1 MRIALQL
8 SFGFLLSFLK
18 TGITVASCRN
28 DEKPPLLIDAL
39 IEGWKKSYN
48 VGILFNNL
56 DTSVTVSWQALSNF
70 SKNSL
75 FSTFEKLNKFFEF

>member
-1 MRIALQL
+1 MAFNMRIALQL

-39 IEGWKKSYN
+39 IEG
-48 VGILFNNL
+48 
-56 DTSVTVSWQALSNF
+56 
-70 SKNSL
+70 
-75 FSTFEKLNKFFEF
+75 